1 MIQGR
6 ERGDGGGG
14 GECQNPT
21 SEWCL
26 STRRRRPTG
35 RAGIGGS
42 RAAMTQPSSRGA
54 RRDGG
59 GGRVCHNNRNAGWWN
74 KAGGSSRSNQCGTRY
89 KDRAD
94 RDDER
99 ATVQNRQAGKPAAV
113 PVANGRRE
121 RSHSRPG
128 PTPPAAAGTAGV
140 PWSTTGGAS
149 QRAPAEPPPQRGSR
163 RACSGLLAATPG
175 APLSP
180 PPAVRLV
187 SGSKARAADSSHP
200 LAVAF
205 PATSSASFRM
215 DGREWTLNGD
225 SD

>member
-1 MIQGR
+1 
-6 ERGDGGGG
+6 
-14 GECQNPT
+14 
-21 SEWCL
+21 
-26 STRRRRPTG
+26 
-35 RAGIGGS
+35 
-42 RAAMTQPSSRGA
+42 MTQPSSRGA

-140 PWSTTGGAS
+140 PCWRGVGRGATDL
-149 QRAPAEPPPQRGSR
+149 PPPPHTR
-163 RACSGLLAATPG
+163 
-175 APLSP
+175 
-180 PPAVRLV
+180 PAVVAAGPTEHRV
-187 SGSKARAADSSHP
+187 VRAARQE
-200 LAVAF
+200 A
-205 PATSSASFRM
+205 
-215 DGREWTLNGD
+215 GD
-225 SD
+225 KAAGG